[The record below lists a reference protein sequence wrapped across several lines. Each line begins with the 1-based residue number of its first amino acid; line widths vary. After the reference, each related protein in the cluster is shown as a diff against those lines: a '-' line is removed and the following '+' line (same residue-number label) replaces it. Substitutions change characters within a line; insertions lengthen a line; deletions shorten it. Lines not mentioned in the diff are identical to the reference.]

1 MQTSTV
7 VFNTE
12 LSWED
17 LEGTAVADQF
27 GASAMNDKE
36 VVSILGALS
45 LECTRSVR
53 AQITFGTINPDML
66 PKIEMLL
73 ETVGNGTFNEN
84 GWEVE
89 TPLPQ
94 PIIKTL
100 QATAPIPLRLDS
112 LTRDNCALEP
122 FKDMC
127 TESTFCSWTSV
138 VDVARVAEANG
149 ELSKGLITPSLH
161 ARQVSSA
168 PKFHACMPSKA
179 AACATTAL
187 KNGPDCPE
195 SCPFVTVQT
204 EGWEKSCDGSDP
216 CCKYGVLEEACSD
229 AVVTN
234 GYCSWSSSKEECSFV
249 EGNCTS
255 VGQSE
260 EKLFTSCQ
268 SSSFCADLDGA
279 IGNDVSTL
287 CADDGVGPGLDM
299 CVDPEDSSKRC
310 ALCQQRVAAMQGTLQ
325 PRVQFESNC
334 EGTAEVAAV
343 SCKTDASHVASEDWF
358 CHTFPSELLGVMNA
372 LPDAS
377 NATDISTACSELN
390 ACPGDDCQPCESVIA
405 STLSLLAADATNV
418 TSEEHMRDACY
429 FSFIKGN
436 DEDSSELGENAP
448 SEDMCQSLKEDAC
461 AIEEECFI
469 EGECEPAGVVDI
481 DECSWHTSKDVCHAQ
496 EGCSFVLSASA
507 EDTVGALCER
517 IGTALLAYGQD
528 YFGNGTNAAY
538 AVGLCNSNCGVGCA
552 SCDEA
557 AEQLSQMGTMVSGTD
572 QEASI
577 AMESMCKTF
586 GGVKDTFLPGTCIAR
601 STAQCKIAASK
612 KTCGDFEQCTYTP
625 RCRQAR
631 KDEQCM
637 TEAVGEESPECSA
650 AKICEDLVPA
660 LATAGV
666 EAVCKEGATVM
677 CPGPLCEKCELSAQ
691 QLLSDLKA
699 LKPKEELC
707 PLIDTPRENVCVA
720 EMSKMHLLNQ
730 NCGDLDAI
738 GKSVI
743 KADFEVA
750 CDEAGFTKVHQ
761 GRGLCMKTMELIHD
775 LMQAGHLMNSVEG
788 VRTACTETLEGDFSS
803 QTLAEKFE
811 YLQCDPSADVCCKS
825 NQDDS
830 GLVPAQ
836 PVCEE
841 TDGCVSNTRCKL
853 KEDLCDS
860 SFRQSWENTGYA
872 ECPKSCTFI
881 ESTDFRSLKTGD
893 GKFGLCVDTD
903 GREACHGSSSC
914 SEDERCHK
922 VPSCDV
928 EPSKDFSCNGNHDE
942 CCISSTTAVFSESTK
957 TECGLSGSCAV
968 TKRCIRAYDAC
979 NNASNEWGC
988 RELGRCEWRPHNN
1001 AFNPFSGR
1009 CVSFANVCNDLNT
1022 CETIEEGGKKLCQ
1035 IVDRCETNACEKGD
1049 TCCGLG
1055 VDACGSAPG
1064 CTSSGTC
1071 KLRVNSCANLKDAA
1085 SCSDSTLCSWAMDAS
1100 RCVPDIDPCSPLQD
1114 AFSCNT
1120 KEGSHGNPT
1129 CAWKEQCVDACYA
1142 CGDCISSME
1151 NASQSLP
1158 PDANSFIIAA
1168 AIQKACL
1175 MTRAS
1180 KEECRELAIE
1190 VRRSRNGSLGRRPAA
1205 LCAKIDRCMGSCSV
1219 QENEVNVAIDMCS
1232 PTGLMSGASNANE
1245 TSLAADQCNNKSDC
1259 QASQYCSFST
1269 VNPSCTCNPKD
1280 GSDIC
1285 TSVGECKDICE
1296 QYTEQIDNFNA
1307 RFTPCAST
1315 NECATGFTCDTG
1327 SAKKCKQM
1335 SCTAESGLQISSC
1348 DGICVPAERS
1358 PISATFDDKGDKILV
1373 ELNFPTPRKSF
1384 PCSAVFDKPTVDLV
1398 GAYAQCFATGKK
1410 LTVYL
1415 LEGATISPGD
1425 TLTLSTDQTA
1435 LVDILGTPFAG
1446 EITVATCVSCVP
1458 PVALTLYP
1466 KLVSPGCGDSV
1477 GGVLFDAS
1485 YSMDPTRR
1493 ELTYNWTINTD
1504 ECYRS
1509 GISGPFTV
1517 DPSCLEVANI
1527 VQAHSTESSF
1537 ELPPTTVS
1545 SLAPGD
1551 YHFRLDVTNHLSA
1564 SSFSD
1569 IVFTRAE
1576 AAVPV
1581 VGIFGEQDR
1590 DFEISKGFKISAF
1603 VDKSSVCDNYTVD
1616 YLWIS
1621 TDASPWGAIPEDGY
1635 NRKNLVVKGPVD
1647 ASPGQQYSLRLV
1659 AYLLDSSGGLQGQSS
1674 LDVQMTALGS
1684 PLVAKLDGPTGD
1696 VVLKEDI
1703 CLDASGSYD
1712 PDDPSALSELSTKW
1726 RCEVDELGGEACF
1739 TGKTQPTI
1747 EGTKLCI
1754 PKEALVPGRWHFYS
1768 VSISRTDLEQTRSA
1782 SAVVQFRPQEEGSK
1796 IPTGRAKPVCGSLE
1810 CPATLNPSEI
1820 INLMVTVDEEHKD
1833 GTSISWWCSELQDL
1847 ENNVVGDLQ
1856 SRNLVIRPGVVPGGA
1871 EVECTATLR
1880 KDGVEETGEVVVSF
1894 ATNKPPYCA
1903 NVVNGDC
1910 FTVHN
1915 TTESSRYPIASFLAR
1930 AKGFVDDDSEIM
1942 YEFGETVGS
1951 SFVLF
1956 QRGPSTAYEFK
1967 GLSQGNHTLV
1977 VRATDAS
1984 GGVAQQEETVSVLEP
1999 EQDIALDSILYQ
2011 VVLGA
2016 DEGTRSGDPVT
2027 VFQESRKGA
2036 QLLELAE
2043 AKGAITSNEG
2053 KSIARKFAEA
2063 SIAQIPSVE
2072 DVDPDEYMIAQGVLG
2087 ELAQSGWTEASVVE
2101 QMLDAVITGLTA
2113 SDYGAKKFKGEN
2125 CKDVLNIVSSG
2136 AGKRIT
2142 GNDPNVQPT
2151 AVFYDKLKTAISLC
2165 SKLSC
2170 STVTPGVDPVISKTS
2185 SATVDP
2191 IVMQCSKE
2199 NIESLGG
2206 KSITIQTSQ
2215 GTTGRKLQASEAQP
2229 SVKLHADFPTKCGEF
2244 CPVETVGTNIQYFA
2258 DSSTLADLVGEIYLI
2273 GATDVRIVSGILE
2286 VGLTD
2291 HVGGVDL
2298 CPNAN
2303 DCLSLA
2309 NIPVDASVF
2318 STKEPTLCARVV
2330 DGKAAIEDGISYLG
2344 YDTSKGAVACE
2355 FQKLGEM
2362 FVIQYSLPAA
2372 PPPPLALTVPGSNWA
2387 PPPPM
2392 VENKSKERQIK
2403 AELTF
2408 AGDYSTL
2415 KEDATFLMGIR
2426 ENLANFVGVET
2437 TSVEILSMR
2446 AGSIVVETRIDIP
2459 AATADSEIREIEST
2473 LTNKPEEAFQNDFVD
2488 SFGVPQIVITQSGVA
2503 KKGKKAPVGMIVG
2516 IVVAGLVVTVGVA
2529 VGIYYVAKKKKKRA
2543 QEGILP
2549 ITSSGP
2555 GPS

>member
-1 MQTSTV
+1 MPSPPPPPFSCQPTPPTPAVPMQTSTV

-12 LSWED
+12 LAWED
-17 LEGTAVADQF
+17 LEGTAVVDQF

-45 LECTRSVR
+45 LECSRSVR
-53 AQITFGTINPDML
+53 AQITFATINPDML
-66 PKIEMLL
+66 PKIEMFL
-73 ETVGNGTFNEN
+73 ETVGNGTFNGN
-84 GWEVE
+84 GWKVE
-89 TPLPQ
+89 TPVPQ

-100 QATAPIPLRLDS
+100 QATAPVSLRLES
-112 LTRDNCALEP
+112 LTQDNCAFEP
-122 FKDMC
+122 LQDMC

-138 VDVARVAEANG
+138 ADVARVAEANG
-149 ELSKGLITPSLH
+149 ELLKGLISQSLH

-168 PKFHACMPSKA
+168 PEFHLCMPSKA
-179 AACATTAL
+179 AACAATAL

-216 CCKYGVLEEACSD
+216 CCKYGVVEEACSD

-234 GYCSWSSSKEECSFV
+234 GYCSWSPSKEECSFV
-249 EGNCTS
+249 EGDCTS

-260 EKLFTSCQ
+260 QKLFTSCQ

-287 CADDGVGPGLDM
+287 CADDGAGPGLDM
-299 CVDPEDSSKRC
+299 CVDPKDTSKRC
-310 ALCQQRVAAMQGTLQ
+310 ALCKQRVAAMQGTLQ

-334 EGTAEVAAV
+334 EGTAEVAVV
-343 SCKTDASHVASEDWF
+343 SCKTDTSHLASDDWF

-390 ACPGDDCQPCESVIA
+390 ACPGDDCESCESVIA
-405 STLSLLAADATNV
+405 STLSLLAANATNV

-429 FSFIKGN
+429 FSFFRQN
-436 DEDSSELGENAP
+436 DEYSSELGENSP

-461 AIEEECFI
+461 AIEEECFFD
-469 EGECEPAGVVDI
+469 GECEPAGEVDI
-481 DECSWHTSKDVCHAQ
+481 DECSWHTSKDACHTQ
-496 EGCSFVLSASA
+496 EGCSFVLNAFA
-507 EDTVGALCER
+507 ENTVGLLCER

-538 AVGLCNSNCGVGCA
+538 AVGLCDSNCGVGCA
-552 SCDEA
+552 SCDDA

-572 QEASI
+572 EEASI
-577 AMESMCKTF
+577 AMASMCKTF
-586 GGVKDTFLPGTCIAR
+586 AGAKDTFLPGTCVAR

-625 RCRQAR
+625 RCRQAS
-631 KDEQCM
+631 KNEQCM

-650 AKICEDLVPA
+650 AKLCEDLVPA

-666 EAVCKEGATVM
+666 ETVCKEGAIVM

-699 LKPKEELC
+699 LKPGEELC
-707 PLIDTPRENVCVA
+707 SLTDVRVIRTR
-720 EMSKMHLLNQ
+720 
-730 NCGDLDAI
+730 
-738 GKSVI
+738 KSVM
-743 KADFEVA
+743 KADYEVA
-750 CDEAGFTKVHQ
+750 CDDAETNFTPS
-761 GRGLCMKTMELIHD
+761 
-775 LMQAGHLMNSVEG
+775 NG
-788 VRTACTETLEGDFSS
+788 VTTVFCLQSGEIR
-803 QTLAEKFE
+803 TLA
-811 YLQCDPSADVCCKS
+811 
-825 NQDDS
+825 
-830 GLVPAQ
+830 
-836 PVCEE
+836 
-841 TDGCVSNTRCKL
+841 
-853 KEDLCDS
+853 
-860 SFRQSWENTGYA
+860 
-872 ECPKSCTFI
+872 
-881 ESTDFRSLKTGD
+881 GD

-903 GREACHGSSSC
+903 GREACQSSSSC
-914 SEDERCHK
+914 SEDERCHR
-922 VPSCDV
+922 VSSCDV
-928 EPSKDFSCNGNHDE
+928 EPSKDHSCNGNHDE
-942 CCISSTTAVFSESTK
+942 CCISSTTALFSEPAK
-957 TECGLSGSCAV
+957 VECGLSESCGV
-968 TKRCIRAYDAC
+968 TKRCVRAYDAC
-979 NNASNEWGC
+979 NDASNEWGC
-988 RELGRCEWRPHNN
+988 RALGRCEWRPHKN

-1009 CVSFANVCNDLNT
+1009 CVSFADVCDDLET
-1022 CETIEEGGKKLCQ
+1022 CEMMEEGGKKLCQ

-1071 KLRVNSCANLKDAA
+1071 ELRVNSCANLKDEA

-1100 RCVPDIDPCSPLQD
+1100 RCVPDIDPCSPLHD

-1120 KEGSHGNPT
+1120 MESSHGNPL

-1142 CGDCISSME
+1142 CGDCIASME

-1158 PDANSFIIAA
+1158 PDANPFIIAA
-1168 AIQKACL
+1168 AIQKACI

-1219 QENEVNVAIDMCS
+1219 QQDEVDVAIDMCS
-1232 PTGLMSGASNANE
+1232 PTGLKSGANNANE

-1269 VNPSCTCNPKD
+1269 VDASCTCDPKD
-1280 GSDIC
+1280 GSDNC
-1285 TSVGECKDICE
+1285 TSVGECKDLCE
-1296 QYTEQIDNFNA
+1296 QYTEQIDEFNS

-1315 NECATGFTCDTG
+1315 NECGAGFTCDTG
-1327 SAKKCKQM
+1327 SAGKCKQM
-1335 SCTAESGLQISSC
+1335 SCTAESGLQISTC

-1358 PISATFDDKGDKILV
+1358 PTSATFDDKGDRILV

-1384 PCSAVFDKPTVDLV
+1384 PCSTVFDKPTVNLV
-1398 GAYAQCFATGKK
+1398 GAYAQCFATGKG

-1425 TLTLSTDQTA
+1425 ALTLSTDQTA

-1446 EITVATCVSCVP
+1446 EITVATCVSCVS

-1509 GISGPFTV
+1509 GISGPFTA

-1537 ELPPTTVS
+1537 ELPPATVA

-1551 YHFRLDVTNHLSA
+1551 YQFRLDVTNHLSA

-1603 VDKSSVCDNYTVD
+1603 VDTSSVCDNYTVD

-1647 ASPGQQYSLRLV
+1647 ASPGQKYGLRLV
-1659 AYLLDSSGGLQGQSS
+1659 AYLLDSSGGLQGQSL

-1739 TGKTQPTI
+1739 TGKTQPII

-1754 PKEALVPGRWHFYS
+1754 PKEALAPGRWHFYT

-1782 SAVVQFRPQEEGSK
+1782 SSMIQFRPQQEGSL

-1833 GTSISWWCSELQDL
+1833 GTSISWWCSDLQDL

-1880 KDGVEETGEVVVSF
+1880 KEGVEETGKVVVSF

-1903 NVVNGDC
+1903 NVMTGHC

-1915 TTESSRYPIASFLAR
+1915 TTESSRYPVASFLAK
-1930 AKGFVDDDSEIM
+1930 AKGFVDDDSEIV

-1977 VRATDAS
+1977 VRATDAA
-1984 GGVAQQEETVSVLEP
+1984 GGVVQQEKTVMVLEP
-1999 EQDIALDSILYQ
+1999 EQDIALDSILDE

-2036 QLLELAE
+2036 QLLELAQE
-2043 AKGAITSNEG
+2043 KGAITANEG
-2053 KSIARKFAEA
+2053 KSIARKFAEV

-2113 SDYGAKKFKGEN
+2113 SDYGAKTFKGEN

-2136 AGKRIT
+2136 AGKRIA
-2142 GNDPNVQPT
+2142 GDDPNVQST
-2151 AVFYDKLKTAISLC
+2151 SVFYDKLKTAISLC

-2215 GTTGRKLQASEAQP
+2215 GTTGRKLQASEPQP

-2244 CPVETVGTNIQYFA
+2244 CPVETVGTNLQYFA

-2273 GATDVRIVSGILE
+2273 GAVDVRIVSGILE

-2291 HVGGVDL
+2291 HLGGVDL

-2303 DCLSLA
+2303 DCPSLA

-2318 STKEPTLCARVV
+2318 SIQEPTVCARVV
-2330 DGKAAIEDGISYLG
+2330 DGKAVIEDGISYLG

-2362 FVIQYSLPAA
+2362 FVIQYSLPTA

-2437 TSVEILSMR
+2437 TNVEILSMR

-2529 VGIYYVAKKKKKRA
+2529 VGIYYFAKKKKKRA